1 VDAFGNKVRV
11 LAVANPKVSFNE
23 YRTYRRGRAQGL
35 GDRRLKSEGCGVVRI
50 ERAAREVVIECW
62 PWNVDPQAAG
72 AAQFA
77 GWPIR
82 VSFDQF

>member
-1 VDAFGNKVRV
+1 M
-11 LAVANPKVSFNE
+11 LAVANPKVSFKE
-23 YRTYRRGRAQGL
+23 YRTHRTGRAQGL
-35 GDRRLKSEGCGVVRI
+35 GDRRLKSEGYGVVRI
-50 ERAAREVVIECW
+50 DRAAREVLIECW

-82 VSFDQF
+82 VPFDRI